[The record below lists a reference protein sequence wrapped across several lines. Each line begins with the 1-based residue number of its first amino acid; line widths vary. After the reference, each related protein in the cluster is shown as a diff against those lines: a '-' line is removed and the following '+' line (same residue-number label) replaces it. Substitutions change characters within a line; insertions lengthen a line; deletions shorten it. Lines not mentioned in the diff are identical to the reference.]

1 MEIVKIFYA
10 DMKNFIS
17 SIAKNDADLRLRICA
32 FAFIILLTT
41 LIFPIILNLLAIFEL
56 NLYMSVYETFSSLQ
70 AKNEL
75 IINSFNNIGLPI
87 SELNYFIN
95 NIFSIAYE
103 PISKGIKIFST
114 VYYVGFNFKYEV
126 FRSVYLL
133 NNIVFIIAGIIFVFS
148 KFDFKVNNFMT
159 LFILSLSVILI
170 VLFINFIVSSI
181 ISRLTCIIVYELA
194 FTKIFVNAFSM
205 PIHLTIYKKILN
217 LFNCKF

>member
-1 MEIVKIFYA
+1 MEILKVFYD

-41 LIFPIILNLLAIFEL
+41 IVFPIILNLLAIFEL
-56 NLYMSVYETFSSLQ
+56 NLYMSVYENFSSLKT
-70 AKNEL
+70 KNEL
-75 IINSFNNIGLPI
+75 IINSFNNIQLPI

-95 NIFSIAYE
+95 NIFNIAYE

-114 VYYVGFNFKYEV
+114 VYYVGFDFKYEV

-133 NNIVFIIAGIIFVFS
+133 NNIIFIIAGIVFVFS

-159 LFILSLSVILI
+159 LFILILSVILI
-170 VLFINFIVSSI
+170 ILFVNFIVSSI
-181 ISRLTCIIVYELA
+181 ISRLTCIIIYELA

-205 PIHLTIYKKILN
+205 PIHAAIYKKIIG
-217 LFNCKF
+217 LFNCKL